1 MNLHRIRF
9 TLIELLIALLS
20 FPGEKKVGKEK
31 PYNGMCV
38 TSFLLMPL
46 VGFAPPAPRKKSGN
60 DPRAPR
66 RGIGA
71 RYLAAAPCRT
81 LVGFAPP
88 APRKK
93 RCFTLIELLIVIA
106 IIAILA
112 AMLLPALN
120 KARDSAKASNC
131 TSNLKQLSFAQFN
144 FSNDYQ
150 EYILNGNFNYKA
162 LQENPRVMTTAAG
175 WNWNNCLQGMGY
187 LEPTTKL
194 DKCPAASFRTNAS
207 YGHNAILGNNGFS
220 CVYWTKLS
228 KVTRPTETLIFADS
242 MDSASSIYIMFQPSW
257 GAAAYLPWYR
267 HSGGT
272 RANTAWLDGHVESRQ
287 RANLEGTFNSKEH
300 YYFQWNKR

>member
-1 MNLHRIRF
+1 MNQPR
-9 TLIELLIALLS
+9 
-20 FPGEKKVGKEK
+20 
-31 PYNGMCV
+31 
-38 TSFLLMPL
+38 
-46 VGFAPPAPRKKSGN
+46 PA
-60 DPRAPR
+60 
-66 RGIGA
+66 
-71 RYLAAAPCRT
+71 
-81 LVGFAPP
+81 
-88 APRKK
+88 
-93 RCFTLIELLIVIA
+93 FTLIELLIVIA